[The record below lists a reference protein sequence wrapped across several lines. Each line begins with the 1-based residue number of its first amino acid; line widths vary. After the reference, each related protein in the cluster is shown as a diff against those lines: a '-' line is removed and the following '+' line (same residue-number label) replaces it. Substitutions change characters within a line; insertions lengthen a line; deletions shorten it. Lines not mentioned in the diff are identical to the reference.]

1 MITLTLTEII
11 IRISI
16 AVGLGALLGIERTLA
31 GKTAGMRT
39 YAMASLGS
47 ALFVIIS
54 QIFLSSIPNVNLSL
68 ENPLLMPSA
77 VISGIGFIC
86 AGLVIFKENKLIG
99 LTTAAGL
106 WVSAGIG
113 LASGFGFFN
122 LAVVALVAALIIFT
136 VLWFVEKLLK
146 KFSYGSDEVE

>member
-1 MITLTLTEII
+1 MIELTLMDII
-11 IRISI
+11 IRITV

-54 QIFLSSIPNVNLSL
+54 QMFLISVPNTDLA
-68 ENPLLMPSA
+68 NPLLMASA

-86 AGLVIFKENKLIG
+86 AGLVIFKEKKLVG

-113 LASGFGFFN
+113 LASGFGYFD
-122 LAVVALVAALIIFT
+122 LATVALIAALIIFT
-136 VLWFVEKLLK
+136 VLWFIENLLK
-146 KFSYGSDEVE
+146 KISYGDDSIE